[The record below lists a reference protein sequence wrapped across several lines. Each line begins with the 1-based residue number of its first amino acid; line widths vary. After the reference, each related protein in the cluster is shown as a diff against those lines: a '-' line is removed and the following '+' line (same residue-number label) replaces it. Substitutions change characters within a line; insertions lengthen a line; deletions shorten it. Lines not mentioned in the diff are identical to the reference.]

1 MFIACN
7 SICCFFTLQ
16 CYHYN
21 NWWLSIFFFYCK
33 YSLIYAYFFMYSMLN
48 AISVE
53 IDLCNIYINTAIIAI
68 NSLNYCILYFLEV
81 FHFFLQAAIC
91 GGSRHI
97 LGNREDW
104 WFKALAKSTDSHACV
119 LESHKSLSF
128 KTWKKY
134 FWESKRYY
142 LFLFFCFS

>member
-1 MFIACN
+1 MIEYFFLLLQVLFD
-7 SICCFFTLQ
+7 IC
-16 CYHYN
+16 
-21 NWWLSIFFFYCK
+21 I
-33 YSLIYAYFFMYSMLN
+33 FFMYSMLN

-53 IDLCNIYINTAIIAI
+53 IELCNIYIDTAIIAI
-68 NSLNYCILYFLEV
+68 NSLNYCISYFLEV
-81 FHFFLQAAIC
+81 FHFFLQVAIC

-119 LESHKSLSF
+119 LESHKSLLF

-142 LFLFFCFS
+142 LFLFFCFFFIVVILSRWLSIIDTVRKNC